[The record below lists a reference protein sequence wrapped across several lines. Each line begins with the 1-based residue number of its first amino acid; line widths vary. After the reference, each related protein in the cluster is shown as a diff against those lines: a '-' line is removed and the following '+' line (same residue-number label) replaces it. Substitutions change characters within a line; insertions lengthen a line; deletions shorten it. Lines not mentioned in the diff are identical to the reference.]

1 MSESE
6 DGFVLYH
13 GSYCEVR
20 EPDLARCAK
29 RKDFGQGF
37 YLTTS
42 KEQAES
48 FLRTSIVKEIATGKI
63 EEGQNFGYVS
73 TFEFQ
78 PVGKLEMHVLKMRMW
93 IGYIVSPLIERKNC
107 LLMLNVKWQNM
118 ISLQER
124 LQTMRQMQLLRHI
137 LQGLLGQPVIRKQT
151 IFALNGCCR
160 IN

>member
-1 MSESE
+1 
-6 DGFVLYH
+6 
-13 GSYCEVR
+13 
-20 EPDLARCAK
+20 
-29 RKDFGQGF
+29 
-37 YLTTS
+37 
-42 KEQAES
+42 
-48 FLRTSIVKEIATGKI
+48 
-63 EEGQNFGYVS
+63 
-73 TFEFQ
+73 
-78 PVGKLEMHVLKMRMW
+78 MRMW
-93 IGYIVSPLIERKNC
+93 IGYIVSLLTERKNC